1 MENSKL
7 YIEHVIELLHA
18 IANEQDVY
26 VQQASDLLVETI
38 KQQHSIFIFGASHA
52 GILAQEMFYRTGGLV
67 VVNPI
72 LPREVMLDV
81 RPIIQTSQ
89 MERLAGYGK
98 ILADNSKM
106 KAHDVLII
114 HSVSGRNTI
123 AIDMAL
129 EAKKKGIAVIAI
141 INVTYSKQVKSRHAC
156 GKNLYQIAD
165 IVIDN
170 CGDFEDSCMLM
181 DGMKQKVAPTSTI
194 TGAAIIN
201 SLVIQV
207 VEKLL
212 KQQIEPPIFHSANVD
227 GGDAFNKAL
236 IEKYKDQI
244 FYM

>member
-1 MENSKL
+1 
-7 YIEHVIELLHA
+7 
-18 IANEQDVY
+18 
-26 VQQASDLLVETI
+26 
-38 KQQHSIFIFGASHA
+38 
-52 GILAQEMFYRTGGLV
+52 MFYRTGGLV

-141 INVTYSKQVKSRHAC
+141 TNVTYSKQVKSRHAC
-156 GKNLYQIAD
+156 GKNL
-165 IVIDN
+165 
-170 CGDFEDSCMLM
+170 
-181 DGMKQKVAPTSTI
+181 
-194 TGAAIIN
+194 
-201 SLVIQV
+201 SLIH
-207 VEKLL
+207 
-212 KQQIEPPIFHSANVD
+212 I
-227 GGDAFNKAL
+227 
-236 IEKYKDQI
+236 
-244 FYM
+244 